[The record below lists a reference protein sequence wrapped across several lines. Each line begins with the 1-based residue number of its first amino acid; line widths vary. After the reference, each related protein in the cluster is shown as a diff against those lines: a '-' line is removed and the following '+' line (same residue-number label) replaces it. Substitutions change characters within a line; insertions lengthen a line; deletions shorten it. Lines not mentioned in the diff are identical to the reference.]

1 MREQSSFFEGAR
13 PSFARPAPAG
23 AGSGGR
29 IAVIDVGSN
38 SVRLVVFEAAERSP
52 AYFFNEKVACGL
64 GTQIA
69 RTGRLDPAGRA
80 SAVST
85 LTRFATL
92 AERMRVAAVEAV
104 ATAAV
109 RDAADGPEFCAE
121 VRSVTGLR
129 LRVIAGDE
137 EARLSALGVLLAEPA
152 ASGIVV
158 DMGGASMELAE
169 VGAGKVGR
177 RITLG
182 LGPQR
187 LSGLSGAALLATI
200 DEELARG
207 REALAGV
214 GGPLLLV
221 GGAWRAFAKIQM
233 QRARHPLLVLHGHRL
248 EADAAAEA
256 AAWVSKQAPDT
267 LKGFTGVSGAR
278 AATAPLAALVL
289 SRLIGAFQPPGMM
302 ISAYGLREGLYF
314 EMLPPEVRRLDPLID
329 ACRRL
334 EARAARFPG
343 FGSELARFVAP
354 IVSDWPAEERRL
366 AHAACLLNDVNWRAH
381 PDYRPLSCFETVT
394 RGNLT
399 GVDHAGRV
407 FMGFALLNRYGGGKH
422 SADVEEALG
431 LLGAPAKARAKALG
445 RALRLGA
452 MLSASTPG
460 ALAEADLDATAD
472 MLSLRLRPGLSGL
485 AGQVV
490 ERRLAALASALGIAA
505 SGIDA

>member
-1 MREQSSFFEGAR
+1 MREQTSFFEGAR
-13 PSFARPAPAG
+13 PSFARPAAAG
-23 AGSGGR
+23 AGRDGR

-52 AYFFNEKVACGL
+52 TYFFNEKVACGL
-64 GTQIA
+64 GAEIA
-69 RTGRLDPAGRA
+69 QTGSLSPEGRA
-80 SAVST
+80 SALAT
-85 LTRFATL
+85 LTRFAAL
-92 AERMRVAAVEAV
+92 AERMRVVAVEAV

-109 RDAADGPEFCAE
+109 RDAEDGAAFCAE
-121 VRSVTGLR
+121 VRAATGLR

-152 ASGIVV
+152 TAGIVV

-169 VGAGKVGR
+169 VSAGKVGR

-187 LSGLSGAALLATI
+187 LGSLSGAQLLAVI
-200 DEELARG
+200 DAELERG
-207 REALAGV
+207 RATLESA
-214 GGPLLLV
+214 GGPLVLV

-233 QRARHPLLVLHGHRL
+233 QRAKHPLQVLHGHRL

-256 AAWVSKQAPDT
+256 AAWVAKQAPET
-267 LKGFTGVSGAR
+267 LKAFSGVSGAR

-289 SRLIGAFQPPGMM
+289 SRLIAAFQPPGLM
-302 ISAYGLREGLYF
+302 ISAFGLREGLYF
-314 EMLPPEVRRLDPLID
+314 EMLPASVRRRDPLID
-329 ACRRL
+329 ACQRF

-343 FGSELARFVAP
+343 FGEELARFVSPVVA
-354 IVSDWPAEERRL
+354 DWPPDERRL

-381 PDYRPLSCFETVT
+381 PDYRPLSCFESVT

-399 GVDHAGRV
+399 GLDHAGRV
-407 FMGFALLNRYGGGKH
+407 FIGFALLNRYGGGKH
-422 SADVEEALG
+422 SADVEEAIG
-431 LLGAPAKARAKALG
+431 LLDATARDRAKALG

-460 ALAEADLDATAD
+460 ALAEA
-472 MLSLRLRPGLSGL
+472 RLERDEGAVALKLGPGLAGL
-485 AGQVV
+485 EGQVV
-490 ERRLAALASALGIAA
+490 ERRLAALASALGISAA
-505 SGIDA
+505 PVGG